1 MKYKFIIATF
11 ILSLLIA
18 AYACGSQGGGLKILS
33 QDMTVREFSGGSSQ
47 SMAVVHGRAQN
58 VKSAIIDSATINV
71 NFYDKDKKII
81 ATGSAVKQN
90 LQPGEAWD
98 FSIQT
103 VGPDAWK
110 IVNYDI
116 AVIAE

>member
-1 MKYKFIIATF
+1 MKYKLIIAAL

-18 AYACGSQGGGLKILS
+18 AYACGSQEGALKILS
-33 QDMTVREFSGGSSQ
+33 QDMTVREFSGSSSQ
-47 SMAVVHGRAQN
+47 SIAVVHGRAQN
-58 VKSAIIDSATINV
+58 VKNVIIDSATIKV
-71 NFYDKDKKII
+71 NFYDKDKNII

-110 IVNYDI
+110 VVTYDI
-116 AVIAE
+116 AVSTE